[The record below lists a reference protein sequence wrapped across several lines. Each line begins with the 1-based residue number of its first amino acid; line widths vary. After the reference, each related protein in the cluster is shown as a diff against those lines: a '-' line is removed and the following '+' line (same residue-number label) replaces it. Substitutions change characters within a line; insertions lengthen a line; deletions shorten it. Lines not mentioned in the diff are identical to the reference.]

1 VQLKAK
7 LLLLGAACAALIAAY
22 LWIDLGAEWRYA
34 LERRTL
40 KVLAVLLTGSSVAFA
55 TVVFQTITHNRI
67 LTPSIIGMDSLYNL
81 IQTSV
86 VFFFGATNALWVNEK
101 VHFAVS
107 AGLMILFAGLLY
119 RALFR
124 REKFNLYFV
133 ILVGLI
139 MGVFFQSFASF
150 MEMLIDPNEFLVA
163 QGRMFGSF
171 NNVRTGLL
179 AVAFAASGLV
189 ALYFY
194 PAASYLDVLAL
205 GRDHAISLGVNYVAV
220 VRRLWVAISGLVA
233 ISTALVGPVT
243 FLGLLVANLA
253 YELLKTHRHAVLIPG
268 AMLVS
273 VALLTAALIA
283 VERVFA
289 FNTTVSVIV
298 NFAGSFYF
306 IYVVLKES
314 QA

>member
-1 VQLKAK
+1 MQLKAK